1 MQRPSLESLAGL
13 PHLSP
18 GHALI
23 DSHCHLDMETFAPDF
38 ADVLDRAAG
47 VGVEAMITIGAS
59 GPFAANT
66 AAIAVAEAHPN
77 VYATVGVHPHDAST
91 LDDAVVDAL
100 RRLAAHPRVVG
111 IGETG
116 LDYHYDHS
124 PRDQQ
129 RDAFRRSATLAQE
142 VQLPLVVH
150 LRAADADA
158 AAILATTPLSR
169 GGVIHCFSGDTAS
182 ARTFLDLGFHLSFSG
197 IVSFAN
203 AADVRAAAAIVPAER
218 LLVETD
224 APFLAPAPFR
234 GRRNEPAL
242 VARTAAVLA
251 EVRGV
256 SVEEIADRTNENTRR
271 LFALPA

>member
-1 MQRPSLESLAGL
+1 MQRPPLESLAGL
-13 PHLSP
+13 PQLAP

-23 DSHCHLDMETFAPDF
+23 DSHCHLDMETFAFDF
-38 ADVLDRAAG
+38 ADVLQRATNAG
-47 VGVEAMITIGAS
+47 IEAMITIGAS

-66 AAIAVAEAHPN
+66 AALSVAEAHPQI
-77 VYATVGVHPHDAST
+77 YATVGVHPHDAST
-91 LDDAVVDAL
+91 LDDSALDAL
-100 RRLAAHPRVVG
+100 RRLAAHPKVVA

-124 PRDQQ
+124 PRDVQQ
-129 RDAFRRSATLAQE
+129 EAFRRSAALAE
-142 VQLPLVVH
+142 ELKLPLVVH

-158 AAILATTPLSR
+158 AAILAAAPLSR
-169 GGVIHCFSGDTAS
+169 GGVIHCFSGDADS
-182 ARTFLDLGFHLSFSG
+182 ARTFLDLDFHLSFSG
-197 IVSFAN
+197 IVSFAK
-203 AADVRAAAAIVPAER
+203 ASDVRAAAAIVPSDR
-218 LLVETD
+218 LLVESD

-256 SVEEIADRTNENTRR
+256 SVEEIADRTNANTRR
-271 LFALPA
+271 LFGLST

>member
-1 MQRPSLESLAGL
+1 MHRPPLASLDGL
-13 PHLSP
+13 PRLAA
-18 GHALI
+18 GHGLI

-38 ADVLDRAAG
+38 AAVLQRAAE
-47 VGVEAMITIGAS
+47 VGVEGMITIGAS
-59 GPFAANT
+59 GPFAANI
-66 AAIAVAEAHPN
+66 AAVAAAQSHAQIF
-77 VYATVGVHPHDAST
+77 ATVGVHPHEAST
-91 LDDAVVDAL
+91 VDDTVVDAL
-100 RRLAAHPRVVG
+100 RGLAAHPKVVA

-124 PRDQQ
+124 PRDAQ
-129 RDAFRRSATLAQE
+129 REAFRRSARLAE
-142 VQLPLVVH
+142 ELALPLVVH
-150 LRAADADA
+150 LRAADEDA
-158 AAILATTPLSR
+158 AAILREASLSR
-169 GGVIHCFSGDTAS
+169 GGVIHCFSGDTDS

-197 IVSFAN
+197 IVSFAS
-203 AADVRAAAAIVPAER
+203 AAEIRAAAAIVPDDR

-256 SVEEIADRTNENTRR
+256 AVEEIADRTRDNTRR
-271 LFALPA
+271 LFGLQA